1 MIKSKIAYLHA
12 EELMLYKRLWGTSK
26 SGGAIR
32 ILGVAPTVG
41 EKGVVLKVGEISA
54 SHPNPLHAHR
64 LVHWDK
70 AGSLYKQK

>member
-1 MIKSKIAYLHA
+1 MGLRKFIL
-12 EELMLYKRLWGTSK
+12 KRL
-26 SGGAIR
+26 IE
-32 ILGVAPTVG
+32 G